1 MSFNGTD
8 FGFVG
13 QAYEAAD
20 PYQDR
25 QRLMNWYVEVSQDDK
40 SKTPTALLGC
50 PGLNPIFQAVIAQGR
65 GGWVL
70 PGGNQALVVFGNTL
84 YVGTVTV
91 PATQTSI
98 AQFSWSAVGTLLTNS
113 GPVVIRDNG
122 AGGYAVIVD
131 GPFGYYYRIA
141 GAGSYVFNATT
152 TATNTVVA
160 VSAPFPSGIIVG
172 SAISGANIPVGAT
185 ITATNINGL
194 SFTMSAAATGS
205 GATTITETLASF
217 AQITDQN
224 FLGSDR
230 ISFIDGWLGFNQP
243 GTQNFYTNAP
253 TPYTLLFDGTFFAK
267 NDSSTD
273 NVITHHE
280 QNREWWIIGE
290 RHTEVWTDQGGAGFA
305 FARIPGVTPQIGCA
319 AKHSIARLGSN
330 LVWLG
335 KSERGENTVVTSDQY
350 NFKPISTVAVENA
363 ISSYPLVSDAIGY
376 TYLEAGHLFYVL
388 TFPTADATWVY
399 DNTTQMWHQRGSW
412 DVTNGVFHRHRSNF
426 FINFQDLRLV
436 GDYQSGQLHQM
447 SRSVYTDAGQ
457 PLVALRRTPIVWKRE
472 TRERVFQA
480 SLQIDFSPG
489 VGLQVGQGSNPQF
502 MLRWSNDYGAT
513 WGNQHFVP
521 VGKAGRYK
529 NRAKI
534 NRVGMSRGRVFEGS
548 YSEPTNRDIVGA
560 TLFWEPE
567 SQEDAA

>member
-1 MSFNGTD
+1 MSFNGVD
-8 FGFVG
+8 IPFVG

-50 PGLNPIFQAVIAQGR
+50 PGLNPIFSTVPSQAR
-65 GGWVL
+65 GCWVL
-70 PGGNQALVVFGNTL
+70 PGGSQALIVMGDTL
-84 YVGTVTV
+84 FLGTVTV

-98 AQFSWSAVGTLLTNS
+98 AQFSWVGIGTLLTNS
-113 GPVVIRDNG
+113 GPVCIRDNG

-131 GPFGYYYRIA
+131 GLYGYYYRIA

-152 TATNTVVA
+152 ALASTTVGVA
-160 VSAPFPSGIIVG
+160 APFPSGIIVG
-172 SAISGANIPVGAT
+172 SAIAGANIPPGAT
-185 ITATNINGL
+185 ITSTNINAL
-194 SFTMSAAATGS
+194 TFTISAAATGA
-205 GATTITETLASF
+205 GATVITETLAGF
-217 AQITDQN
+217 ARITDPA
-224 FLGSDR
+224 FLGADR
-230 ISFIDGWLGFNQP
+230 VAFIDGWLIFNQP

-253 TPYTLLFDGTFFAK
+253 TTYTLLFAGTFFAK

-273 NVITHHE
+273 NLITLHE
-280 QNREWWIIGE
+280 QNRELWIIGE
-290 RHTEVWTDQGGAGFA
+290 RHTEVWTDQGGANFA

-350 NFKPISTVAVENA
+350 NFTPISTVAVENA

-388 TFPTADATWVY
+388 TFPTADVTWVY
-399 DNTTQMWHQRGSW
+399 DNTTRMWHQRGSW
-412 DVTNGVFHRHRSNF
+412 DVTSGVFHRHRSNCF
-426 FINFQDLRLV
+426 MNFQDLRLV

-457 PLVALRRTPIVWKRE
+457 PLVALRRTPIIWKRE

-480 SLQIDFSPG
+480 SLQIDFAPG
-489 VGLQVGQGSNPQF
+489 QGLQAGQGSNPQL
-502 MLRWSNDYGAT
+502 MVRWSNDNGST

-534 NRVGMSRGRVFEGS
+534 NRIGMSRGRVIEAS

-560 TLFWEPE
+560 TLFVEPE
-567 SQEDAA
+567 IQEDAA